1 MMKRQVSVT
10 VLPEMSPRIENWLMN
25 RDVDYEVEVV
35 RTFFGVRLKIIAE
48 FPFNEDGKHR
58 AEVYKRFLERLTG
71 KGGV

>member
-25 RDVDYEVEVV
+25 RDIDYEVEVV
-35 RTFFGVRLKIIAE
+35 RTPEGIRLKIISE
-48 FPFNEDGKHR
+48 FPFDEDGKHH
-58 AEVYKRFLERLTG
+58 AEVYKRFLERLTC

>member
-1 MMKRQVSVT
+1 MKRQVSVT

-25 RDVDYEVEVV
+25 RNVDYEVEVV
-35 RTFFGVRLKIIAE
+35 RTAKRTRLKIIAE
-48 FPFNEDGKHR
+48 FPSDEDGKHR